1 MMTARAKRVGSWAIA
16 VLVICGAFELIGDS
30 KAIPEW
36 PSLHA
41 VISGIFDSS
50 SLFTSALG
58 ATVTAAG
65 IGLLIGTAVAV
76 ALAGMA
82 IIVPG
87 TRRAVLGIAVF
98 ANALPLVVLGS
109 LLISLVSANT
119 CATVLA
125 AIGVFFVV
133 LLPFAT
139 GLDAISPVRAELFHS
154 LGASRWH
161 RLRLLQIPSAV
172 PLLADGIKLGVP
184 AAILGATL
192 GEWFVADR
200 GLGAILVSSMQ
211 NYEIVNLWAAALL
224 AALTSVVGFGI
235 ASAGQTWC
243 VSRFGDA

>member
-1 MMTARAKRVGSWAIA
+1 VSGWAIA
-16 VLVICGAFELIGDS
+16 VLVIGGVFELIGDS
-30 KAIPEW
+30 KVIPEW

-41 VISGIFDSS
+41 VISGIADSG

-58 ATVTAAG
+58 ATVSAAG
-65 IGLLIGTAVAV
+65 IGLVIGAAAAV
-76 ALAGMA
+76 ALAGLA
-82 IIVPG
+82 IILPQS
-87 TRRAVLGIAVF
+87 RRVILAIAVF

-109 LLISLVSANT
+109 LLISLVSATT

-139 GLDAISPVRAELFHS
+139 GLDTISPVRAELFQA

-161 RLRLLQIPSAV
+161 QLRLLQVPSAI
-172 PLLADGIKLGVP
+172 PLLADGIKLAVP

-200 GLGAILVSSMQ
+200 GLGAVLVSSMQ

-224 AALTSVVGFGI
+224 AALTSIVGFGI
-235 ASAGQTWC
+235 ASAGQAWC
-243 VSRFGDA
+243 VRRFGDA

>member
-1 MMTARAKRVGSWAIA
+1 MSARVRRVSGWVIA
-16 VLVICGAFELIGDS
+16 VLVIGGAFELIGDS
-30 KAIPEW
+30 KVIPEW

-41 VISGIFDSS
+41 VISGIADSNG
-50 SLFTSALG
+50 LFTSALG
-58 ATVTAAG
+58 ATVSAAG
-65 IGLLIGTAVAV
+65 IGLLIGAAAAV
-76 ALAGMA
+76 ALAGLA
-82 IIVPG
+82 IILPRS
-87 TRRAVLGIAVF
+87 RRVILAIAVF

-109 LLISLVSANT
+109 LLISLVSATT

-139 GLDAISPVRAELFHS
+139 GLDTISPVRAELFGA

-161 RLRLLQIPSAV
+161 QLRLLQVPSAI
-172 PLLADGIKLGVP
+172 PLLADGIKLAVP

-200 GLGAILVSSMQ
+200 GLGAVLVSSMQ

-235 ASAGQTWC
+235 ASAGQLWC
-243 VSRFGDA
+243 VRRFGDA